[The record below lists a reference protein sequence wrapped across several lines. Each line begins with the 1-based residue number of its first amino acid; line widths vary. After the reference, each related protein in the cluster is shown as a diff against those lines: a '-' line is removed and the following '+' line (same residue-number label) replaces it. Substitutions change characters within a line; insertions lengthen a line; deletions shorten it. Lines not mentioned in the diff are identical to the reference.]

1 MTTTAAYNSL
11 ALVSRPFER
20 IREGGRGG
28 REGGGRERREGRGR
42 ERGGSFILC
51 ASQAGTKQH

>member
-1 MTTTAAYNSL
+1 MTTTAVYNSL

-20 IREGGRGG
+20 MREGGRGG
-28 REGGGRERREGRGR
+28 RERGGREEGEGR
-42 ERGGSFILC
+42 ERGGSFMLR